1 MRKLEWISN
10 TIIYLSCTQL
20 SHISGGFSFLPES
33 LAVEEVPQEEVLAVV
48 DVPYGKMGRIIGKK
62 GSSILY
68 IKQSCRADIFIGGAR
83 GPPDKIFVIG
93 AMKEVRKAEAIL
105 RGRFL

>member
-20 SHISGGFSFLPES
+20 THISRGFSFLPES

-68 IKQSCRADIFIGGAR
+68 IKQSCR
-83 GPPDKIFVIG
+83 
-93 AMKEVRKAEAIL
+93 
-105 RGRFL
+105 